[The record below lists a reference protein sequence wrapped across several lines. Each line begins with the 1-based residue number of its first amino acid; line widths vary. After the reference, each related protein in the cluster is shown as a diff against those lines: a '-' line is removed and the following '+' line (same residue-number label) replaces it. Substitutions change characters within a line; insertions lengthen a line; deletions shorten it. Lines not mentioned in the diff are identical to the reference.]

1 MGNNNELNALFRK
14 FIDNTCE
21 EKELEKFYDF
31 LLGREANS
39 QICQLLEDLWNYVE
53 LKREEES
60 GGFSDKGADHLR
72 AKQRLLE
79 TLHSDTA
86 EKLNQK
92 NDKLKKT

>member
-31 LLGREANS
+31 LLAREATS
-39 QICQLLEDLWNYVE
+39 QIRQLLEDLWNYVE
-53 LKREEES
+53 LRGEEES
-60 GGFSDKGADHLR
+60 GGFSDKGADHLL
-72 AKQRLLE
+72 AKLQLFEILF
-79 TLHSDTA
+79 SGTA
-86 EKLNQK
+86 EKLNEG